1 MKKLLLCLIM
11 FCSALLL
18 CSCKV
23 NWFTTTID
31 VPWYF
36 IAIPVLVLFV
46 VLYIAIISKT
56 YVCPECNTEFKP
68 KWHQFSVCVHFGNKR
83 VLRCPNCKRKGFC
96 KKKR

>member
-1 MKKLLLCLIM
+1 MKKVLLSLII
-11 FCSALLL
+11 FCSTLFL

-23 NWFTTTID
+23 SWFTTTID

-56 YVCPECNTEFKP
+56 YVCPECKTEFKP

-96 KKKR
+96 EKKR